1 MKFFY
6 NNKITTLFFAVSITL
21 LIYVFYKSEIIH
33 AGNKR
38 LYYAQYYVLSLTFI
52 ILSLVSF
59 FLDKNKKINLILILI
74 SFFFSFYLIEGI
86 IINKYFFYKKFD
98 LRDRYQVYKDLK
110 KVNKNIILTIDPHN
124 YIKKKNLDFFPLSG
138 ISNLET
144 IHCNENGYYSI
155 YQSDRYGFNNPDSE
169 WEKKEIDYI
178 LVGDSFLHGACVNR
192 PNDVSGVLRKHY
204 KKNVLNLG
212 YSGSGPLIEHA
223 TLREYFPKL
232 KVKNIIWV
240 YFEGNDQTDLINE
253 LNNSILK
260 KYITDVNFNQNLISK
275 QTYIN
280 KLNEIHFEKELIK
293 TKKERIINFFKLGN
307 LRNIIQPVKGY
318 KEKSV
323 TIQPKPSKEFIKIL
337 KFSKK
342 LAEKNNSNFYF
353 LYLPDFFRYSEIKS
367 DDNDYKKNEIIKIIN
382 ELNINL
388 LDFHSEIF
396 SKTSN
401 PKSFFPYEKNN
412 HYTPEGYKI
421 LAKYIFD
428 KTN

>member
-1 MKFFY
+1 M
-6 NNKITTLFFAVSITL
+6 
-21 LIYVFYKSEIIH
+21 
-33 AGNKR
+33 
-38 LYYAQYYVLSLTFI
+38 
-52 ILSLVSF
+52 
-59 FLDKNKKINLILILI
+59 
-74 SFFFSFYLIEGI
+74 
-86 IINKYFFYKKFD
+86 
-98 LRDRYQVYKDLK
+98 
-110 KVNKNIILTIDPHN
+110 
-124 YIKKKNLDFFPLSG
+124 
-138 ISNLET
+138 
-144 IHCNENGYYSI
+144 
-155 YQSDRYGFNNPDSE
+155 
-169 WEKKEIDYI
+169 
-178 LVGDSFLHGACVNR
+178 HGACVNR

-253 LNNSILK
+253 LTNSILK

-293 TKKERIINFFKLGN
+293 TKRERIINFFKLGN

-318 KEKSV
+318 KEKSL

-396 SKTSN
+396 SKNSN